1 MSKLKIAVIIGST
14 RDSRFGVKPAEW
26 VFELAKKREQLDVE
40 LVDLKK
46 FDLPFFNE
54 KATNLWLPSG
64 DPRAI
69 VWQQKIALFDGY
81 IVVTPEYNR
90 SMPASLK
97 NAFDQAYKEWNRKP
111 IGFVGYGVVGAAR
124 AIEHARSTATEL
136 QMVNVRSAVHIGGSE
151 FFKVHPSSGN
161 QPISAIEDTI
171 VRSAEDMLD
180 QLIWWGEATKAK
192 RPTTKGA

>member
-14 RDSRFGVKPAEW
+14 RDSRFGPKPAQW
-26 VFELAKKREQLDVE
+26 IFELAQKREQLDVE
-40 LVDLKK
+40 LVDLKE

-54 KATNLWLPSG
+54 KATNLWMPSE
-64 DPRAI
+64 DQKAI
-69 VWQQKIALFDGY
+69 AWQNKIGQFDCY

-97 NAFDQAYKEWNRKP
+97 NAFDQAYNEWNRKP
-111 IGFVGYGVVGAAR
+111 VGFVGYGTVGAAR
-124 AIEHARSTATEL
+124 AIEHARTTATEL

-151 FFKVHPSSGN
+151 FYKVHPGMGN
-161 QPISAIEDTI
+161 QPISAIEDAI
-171 VRSAEDMLD
+171 MPSAKDMLD

-192 RPTTKGA
+192 RAETKAA